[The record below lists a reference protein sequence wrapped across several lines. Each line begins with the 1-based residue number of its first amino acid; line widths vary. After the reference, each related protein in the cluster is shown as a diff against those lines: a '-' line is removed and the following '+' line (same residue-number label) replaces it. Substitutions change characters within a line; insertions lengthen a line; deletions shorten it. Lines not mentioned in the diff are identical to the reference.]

1 MKTWNCNACVLK
13 KRVQLKWYNGVN
25 INEEMV
31 GIDMFNLWLYKFDE

>member
-1 MKTWNCNACVLK
+1 MHVYLK
-13 KRVQLKWYNGVN
+13 KKMQLKWYNGLN